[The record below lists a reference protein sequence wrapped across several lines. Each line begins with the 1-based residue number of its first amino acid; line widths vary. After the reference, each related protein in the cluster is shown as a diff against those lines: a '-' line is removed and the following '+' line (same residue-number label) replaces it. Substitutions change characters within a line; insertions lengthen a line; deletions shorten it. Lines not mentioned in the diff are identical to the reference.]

1 MSDRRF
7 TKHLRTAAV
16 WLLSSALIPVSVL
29 AQTPAPATTSTQQT
43 TKELPP
49 IPPGPLTLD
58 QVLQLAEPRSEA
70 VSIAVAAVRRSEG
83 DQIRAKSGLRPQ
95 LSAAA
100 SYDRALASE
109 FDGIFDTSNSGTS
122 CPPFALNP
130 TAPLDARVSEIER
143 AIDCGAVGGGGG
155 FFGASDDLSD
165 LPFGRKN
172 TWRASLSFSQNLYS
186 GGRNGAQIELAAAGH
201 QTAELELTTTRAQLL
216 FEVAQA
222 YYDAVLSEQLVNIA
236 AATLEQA
243 GATLRQ
249 VEAGLNAGTQPEF
262 EVLRARVNRDQQQP
276 VLIRQR
282 VNRALAYLRLKR
294 LLDLPPEAD
303 LQLANTLEDENLP
316 PPPSFVER
324 VSSVE
329 NALRSNEAADLSV
342 TSGLSLPQ
350 RIAIDQARATVRTRE
365 ASLQLI
371 EAQKMPNVSLNSDYA
386 RIAYPSNF
394 APTFDRS
401 NWSVGISMSVPLLT
415 GGRQRGDEAVAKAEL
430 DQSLLQQRQMEEL
443 AALDTRSAWAE
454 LLAARVAWESTAG
467 TVQQAN
473 RAYEIADV
481 RYGAGVSTQLELSDS
496 RVQRQQ
502 AEANRA
508 VAARDLQVAR
518 AKVALLPD
526 LPVGNAIPGA
536 APIIPQQTAPGA
548 VPGQPAQQN
557 NGQFRNAASQ
567 FTQAQAGTQ

>member
-1 MSDRRF
+1 M
-7 TKHLRTAAV
+7 TAAV
-16 WLLSSALIPVSVL
+16 CLLSSILIPASAWAQ
-29 AQTPAPATTSTQQT
+29 AQTPTPTTAV
-43 TKELPP
+43 PP

-58 QVLQLAEPRSEA
+58 QVLSLAEPRSEA
-70 VSIAVAAVRRSEG
+70 VSIAVAAIRRAEG
-83 DQIRAKSGLRPQ
+83 DQVRAQSGLRPQ
-95 LSAAA
+95 LSAVA

-109 FDGIFDTSNSGTS
+109 FDGIFDSTDTGTA
-122 CPPFALNP
+122 CPPFALNR
-130 TAPLDARVSEIER
+130 TAPIDARVAEIER

-155 FFGASDDLSD
+155 FFGSTGDLSD

-172 TWRASLSFSQNLYS
+172 TWRASLSFSQNLWS
-186 GGRNGAQIELAAAGH
+186 GGRNGATISLAAAGH
-201 QTAELELTTTRAQLL
+201 ETAQLGLTTTRAQLL

-262 EVLRARVNRDQQQP
+262 EVLRARVTRDQQQP

-282 VNRALAYLRLKR
+282 VNRALAYLKLKR

-303 LQLANTLEDENLP
+303 LQLANSLEDENLP
-316 PPPSFVER
+316 PSPSFVER
-324 VSSVE
+324 VSVVE

-342 TSGLSLPQ
+342 TSGLSMPA
-350 RIAIDQARATVRTRE
+350 RVAVDQARATVRTRE
-365 ASLQLI
+365 ASLNLI
-371 EAQKMPNVSLNSDYA
+371 EAQKMPSLSLNSTYA
-386 RIAYPSNF
+386 RIAYPEDVA
-394 APTFDRS
+394 APTFNRS
-401 NWSVGISMSVPLLT
+401 NWSIGVSMSVPILT
-415 GGRQRGDEAVAKAEL
+415 GGRQRGDEQVARAEL
-430 DQSLLQQRQMEEL
+430 DQSVLQQRQMEEL

-454 LLAARVAWESTAG
+454 LLASRVAWESTAG

-481 RYGAGVSTQLELSDS
+481 RYGAGVSTQLELSDA

-518 AKVALLPD
+518 ARVALLPD

-536 APIIPQQTAPGA
+536 APIIQQQTAPGA
-548 VPGQPAQQN
+548 VPGQQAPQN
-557 NGQFRNAASQ
+557 NGQFRNASAQ
-567 FTQAQAGTQ
+567 FTQPQAGTR